1 MWVVSKSFKAAAVF
15 TCLRTTVTNKKYICE
30 EINNSCHLGNGCY
43 SSVHIHLFVLPES
56 IEMKSY
62 KAIILPFM
70 CGCQTWYLTLRE
82 EHKLGLFESIVLRKL
97 LGPKRLDGIRSRY
110 QTA

>member
-1 MWVVSKSFKAAAVF
+1 MWVVSKSFKAAAMF
-15 TCLRTTVTNKKYICE
+15 KCLRTTVTNKKCICE
-30 EINNSCHLGNGCY
+30 EINNSCDLGNGCY
-43 SSVHIHLFVLPES
+43 SSVCIHLFVLPES
-56 IEMKSY
+56 IKMKFY

-82 EHKLGLFESIVLRKL
+82 LGLFESLVLRKL
-97 LGPKRLDGIRSRY
+97 LGPKRLEGIRSRY